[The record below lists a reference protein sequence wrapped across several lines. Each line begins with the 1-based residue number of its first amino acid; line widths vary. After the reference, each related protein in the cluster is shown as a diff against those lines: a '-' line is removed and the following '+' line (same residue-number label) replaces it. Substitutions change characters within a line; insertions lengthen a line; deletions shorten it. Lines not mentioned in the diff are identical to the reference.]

1 MSIKSLP
8 KPRVVVDTNVFVS
21 AFVWDV
27 IPQKVVAEWLEE
39 RFVVLLSPFLLS
51 EILKTLK
58 KFDYTEEDLRELRS
72 LLENHTLQIIPPLKV
87 SYCRD
92 PKDNQILDL
101 SLAGQASFLVTGD
114 KDLLT
119 LKSFR
124 DTKIL
129 RPKDFLERV
138 GKSQTDPL

>member
-1 MSIKSLP
+1 MFTKSSP

-21 AFVWDV
+21 AFVWGGY
-27 IPQKVVAEWLEE
+27 PQKVITEWLDDK
-39 RFVVLLSPFLLS
+39 FVLPLSPFLLT

-58 KFDYTEEDLRELRS
+58 KFDFTEEDLQELRS
-72 LLENHTLQIIPPLKV
+72 LLESRTLQIIPPLKV
-87 SYCRD
+87 AHCRD

-101 SLAGQASFLVTGD
+101 CWAGQARFLVTGD

-124 DTKIL
+124 GTKIL
-129 RPKDFLERV
+129 RPKDFLERA
-138 GKSQTDPL
+138 GKSQTG